1 MMNRNHEK
9 PIKKEERTMH
19 KSFTLIELLVVIAI
33 IAILAA
39 MLLPALSAARERARS
54 SNCVG
59 KLKQIGLAVNMY
71 GDANNSYIPYSV
83 SGTSHQVRGGFW
95 AKNLEPNTSPVNMLI
110 LGGNFGE
117 EAPKDIDTMANA
129 AERYFK
135 CPSDT
140 VNFAV
145 PDSGRSSMSYVFY
158 NWATKEECLT
168 ETGSS
173 NAKWTAWAEVGTRAI
188 LGRDDP
194 GTIIYA
200 DTVGSGGAS
209 PRDANP
215 KGIAGANHPAGNFNS
230 AMLGGHVKGNI
241 ISPATQGDEYYS
253 KNNFARLCYAFDDTG
268 FQRQ

>member
-1 MMNRNHEK
+1 MRK
-9 PIKKEERTMH
+9 Y
-19 KSFTLIELLVVIAI
+19 FTLIELLVVIAI

-39 MLLPALSAARERARS
+39 MLLPALSAARERARG

-71 GDANNSYIPYSV
+71 GDANQSYIPYAV
-83 SGTSHQVRGGFW
+83 SGTAHQRRGAFW

-117 EAPKDIDTMANA
+117 EPPKNIDSMANA
-129 AERYFK
+129 AEHYFK

-145 PDSGRSSMSYVFY
+145 PESGKSSMSYLFF
-158 NWATKEECLT
+158 NFLNKEECLD
-168 ETGSS
+168 EAGST
-173 NAKWTAWAEVGTRAI
+173 NAQWTAWAEVGARAI

-194 GTIIYA
+194 GAIIYA
-200 DTVGSGGAS
+200 DTVGSGGCS
-209 PRDANP
+209 PRDHNP
-215 KGIAGANHPAGNFNS
+215 DKVAAANHPAGVFNA
-230 AMLGGHVKGNI
+230 AMLGGYVKGNTI
-241 ISPATQGDEYYS
+241 TPASKGDTYYS
-253 KNNFARLCYAFDDTG
+253 KGNWARLCYAFDDTG